1 MQKLLFNMSRQTG
14 GSRRQKEDTFYEL
27 ENRL

>member
-14 GSRRQKEDTFYEL
+14 GSRRQKEDTYEL